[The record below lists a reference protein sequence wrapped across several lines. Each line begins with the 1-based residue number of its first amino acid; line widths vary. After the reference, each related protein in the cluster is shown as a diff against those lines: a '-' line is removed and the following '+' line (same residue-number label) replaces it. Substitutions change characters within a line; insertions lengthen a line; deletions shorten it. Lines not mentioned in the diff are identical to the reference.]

1 MTHLKALTKFLEAA
15 PSSYLAADYV
25 VKELQEKG
33 FEKLAQNEKWTL
45 KAGGRYVVPVHDS
58 AVMAFVL
65 PKSLKKLQAPVYRM
79 IGAHLDHP
87 CFKLK
92 PSKELENHGYVRLNT
107 EIYGGPIYSTWLDR
121 PLSLSG
127 RVTLKGKDAL
137 HPLSRLVDLKEP
149 VLVIPNMAIHMNREL
164 NDGFKYNPQSDLLPV
179 AALSA
184 CMQDQEELVREAL
197 SKKLKVGK
205 DEILDYDLFTYPV
218 EPPMEVG
225 FHKEFFSSK
234 ALDDLVMV
242 YPAYQAIAEAEP
254 KSGINIF
261 LGFDHEEVGSET
273 PQGANSATMSFLLE
287 KLSLAIG
294 RERSVFLDDLME
306 SFIISADVAHAIHP
320 AHPEKH
326 EIQLQ
331 TQLGAGPVMK
341 LNARQSY
348 VTQSRDI
355 AVFESICR
363 EAGVPCQKF
372 VNRSD
377 TRGGSTIGPDISSY
391 MPCHVMDMGIALLS
405 MHSSRELMAVADLE
419 YTLKAFSTYYAQ

>member
-1 MTHLKALTKFLEAA
+1 
-15 PSSYLAADYV
+15 
-25 VKELQEKG
+25 
-33 FEKLAQNEKWTL
+33 
-45 KAGGRYVVPVHDS
+45 
-58 AVMAFVL
+58 
-65 PKSLKKLQAPVYRM
+65 
-79 IGAHLDHP
+79 
-87 CFKLK
+87 
-92 PSKELENHGYVRLNT
+92 
-107 EIYGGPIYSTWLDR
+107 
-121 PLSLSG
+121 
-127 RVTLKGKDAL
+127 
-137 HPLSRLVDLKEP
+137 
-149 VLVIPNMAIHMNREL
+149 
-164 NDGFKYNPQSDLLPV
+164 
-179 AALSA
+179 
-184 CMQDQEELVREAL
+184 
-197 SKKLKVGK
+197 
-205 DEILDYDLFTYPV
+205 
-218 EPPMEVG
+218 
-225 FHKEFFSSK
+225 
-234 ALDDLVMV
+234 
-242 YPAYQAIAEAEP
+242 
-254 KSGINIF
+254 
-261 LGFDHEEVGSET
+261 
-273 PQGANSATMSFLLE
+273 MSFLLE